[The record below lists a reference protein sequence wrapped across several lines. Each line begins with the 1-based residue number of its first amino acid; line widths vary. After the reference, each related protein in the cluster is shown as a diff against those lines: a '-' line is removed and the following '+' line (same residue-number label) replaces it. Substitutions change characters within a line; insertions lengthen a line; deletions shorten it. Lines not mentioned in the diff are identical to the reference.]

1 MLYEKC
7 AEVNEDFW
15 RELAQADPAEVSRR
29 TGAVFQGGCYRLP
42 FLNRELV
49 VDPQGKRL
57 MVAGAE
63 GSEPGFR
70 LCLATILYL
79 LQVDVAALGPQ
90 VSPLE
95 LPGGA
100 TFFQKSGP
108 HSLPNPLLEER
119 FGADLAEFLAAGIKV
134 GAETVSAGDGA
145 LRFQVFPGL
154 AMEVILWLADEEFPA
169 QASFT
174 VPSHLDRFWHLDVV
188 LGLIVVVVQ
197 ELLKAAKAAGGSD

>member
-15 RELAQADPAEVSRR
+15 RELAQADPEEVSRR
-29 TGAVFQGGCYRLP
+29 TGAVFQEGCYRLP

-49 VDPQGKRL
+49 VHPASSRL
-57 MVAGAE
+57 GVAGAE
-63 GSEPGFR
+63 GAEPGFR
-70 LCLATILYL
+70 LCLATVLYL
-79 LQVDVAALGPQ
+79 LQVDTGALGPL

-95 LPGGA
+95 LSGGT

-119 FGADLAEFLAAGIKV
+119 FGRDLAGFLAAGRRLGGEAV
-134 GAETVSAGDGA
+134 AAGDGA
-145 LRFQVFPGL
+145 LAFRVFPGL
-154 AMEVILWLADEEFPA
+154 MMEVILWQADEEFPA

-174 VPSHLDRFWHLDVV
+174 VPGGLDRFWRLDVV

-197 ELLKAAKAAGGSD
+197 ELLRAAGTAATAE